1 MILASAVLHH
11 LRTEEEWRLVFAK
24 FFAALAPGGSLWIF
38 DIVESDIPS
47 VQAATW
53 TRYGRFLEAINGPEY
68 RDNIMAYIEKED
80 TPRSVAFQLELLR
93 AAGFTAV
100 DVLHKNL
107 NFAAFGAV
115 KG

>member
-47 VQAATW
+47 VQAMTW
-53 TRYGRFLEAINGPEY
+53 ARYGRFLEAINGPEY
-68 RDNIMAYIEKED
+68 RDNVMAYIEKED

-93 AAGFTAV
+93 AAASRPWTCCTRI
-100 DVLHKNL
+100 
-107 NFAAFGAV
+107 
-115 KG
+115 